1 MTIDV
6 ARVIAQTRKLVEIES
21 PSDDKAAVDRCSDA
35 LLELAAGLQPQ
46 VKRHRQKQHGD
57 LLELRF
63 GSKRKGHKPV
73 VLLGHL
79 DTVWPIGTLK
89 TMPWRQTATHLY
101 GPGVLDMKL
110 GVVMALEALRAS
122 ELQREVVLLLVS
134 DEEIGSPV
142 SRPITEKIAQTAE
155 AVFVLEP
162 AQAPN
167 WAYKTQR
174 KGIGNY
180 SIAVTGVSAH
190 AGVDPEK
197 GHSATLELSRQ
208 LLKIA
213 ELTDLKRGITLN
225 AGVIG
230 GGTKSNVIA
239 AEAWAEIDL
248 RIPTMRDGER
258 IDRKLRALKAVDKA
272 CTVTV
277 TGGINRPPMER
288 SAGTVRLYRQAKKLA
303 AGLGF
308 SLDEAATGGGSDGNF
323 TAPFAPTLDG
333 MGAVGIGAHA
343 VHEQIE
349 IAHIAPRTELLAQM
363 VASC

>member
-1 MTIDV
+1 
-6 ARVIAQTRKLVEIES
+6 
-21 PSDDKAAVDRCSDA
+21 
-35 LLELAAGLQPQ
+35 
-46 VKRHRQKQHGD
+46 
-57 LLELRF
+57 
-63 GSKRKGHKPV
+63 
-73 VLLGHL
+73 
-79 DTVWPIGTLK
+79 
-89 TMPWRQTATHLY
+89 
-101 GPGVLDMKL
+101 
-110 GVVMALEALRAS
+110 
-122 ELQREVVLLLVS
+122 
-134 DEEIGSPV
+134 
-142 SRPITEKIAQTAE
+142 
-155 AVFVLEP
+155 
-162 AQAPN
+162 
-167 WAYKTQR
+167 YKTQR

-180 SIAVTGVSAH
+180 RVAVSGVSAH

-248 RIPTMRDGER
+248 RIPTVRDGER

-272 CTVTV
+272 CAVTV

-288 SAGTVRLYRQAKKLA
+288 SAGTVRLYRQAKKIA
-303 AGLGF
+303 AGLGL

-349 IAHIAPRTELLAQM
+349 IAYIAPRAELLAQM

>member
-1 MTIDV
+1 MSLDL
-6 ARVIAQTRKLVEIES
+6 ARILTQTQALVSIES
-21 PSDDKAAVDRCSDA
+21 PSDDKAAVDRCADV
-35 LLELAAGLQPQ
+35 LLELASDLAPRI
-46 VKRHRQKQHGD
+46 KRHKQKQYGD
-57 LLELRF
+57 ILELRF
-63 GSKRKGHKPV
+63 GPRRRSQKPI

-79 DTVWPIGTLK
+79 DTVWPVGTLE

-110 GVVMALEALRAS
+110 GVVMALEALRSAP
-122 ELQREVVLLLVS
+122 LTREVILLLVS
-134 DEEIGSPV
+134 EEEIGSPV
-142 SRPITEKIAQTAE
+142 SRPITEKTAQAAE

-180 SIAVTGVSAH
+180 RLTVTGISAH

-208 LLKIA
+208 LLRIA
-213 ELTDLKRGITLN
+213 ELNDLQRGITLN

-239 AEAWAEIDL
+239 AQAWAEIDL
-248 RIPTMRDGER
+248 RIPTARDGER
-258 IDRKLRALKAVDKA
+258 IDRKLRALKPIDKA
-272 CTVTV
+272 CTLTV

-303 AGLGF
+303 AQLGF
-308 SLDEAATGGGSDGNF
+308 QLDEAATGGGSDGNF

-343 VHEQIE
+343 VHEQVE
-349 IAHIAPRTELLAQM
+349 LSHILPRTQLLANM
-363 VASC
+363 LHA